1 MPWLRG
7 SIVGPRKSKRSSAAA
22 IAAAL
27 DQPQTHGAE
36 PNQPDN
42 QQLKAPQKGQQQQEL
57 KQQDQR
63 EHQQQPDESNH
74 TPAVELLDQTQQH
87 CSTKESQSDPGE
99 HQHKPHQGR
108 KGRGA
113 KGGEASE
120 CPPQQQQEEHATA
133 LQKKGQ
139 QEEQEEQGHQPL
151 AVSGGSGGKL
161 VLQEGAREG
170 PLLQKGCAVCVR
182 IRPESFDEAQT
193 GAPCCLELGARL
205 EGPRSRQ
212 NLLVHGLRQQV
223 HRFSFDRIFDQTAS
237 QGEVFAAACL
247 PVVRCALSG
256 ISGAV
261 LAYGQTGSGKTYTMT
276 GPLDESLADP
286 LIDRGKGTQ
295 LNKAQA
301 IAYNSRRAQSPTSPS
316 AWVPPADRDRNPD
329 TSAQKATG
337 GGAGGRPWQA
347 SVLRQPLGE
356 PPGGHTRASYNTF
369 GVSTLRDPVDTGIP
383 RAERPLRESLF
394 CMEDAEEDSILRKHS
409 AQVADS
415 RGLMPRAL
423 EELFKFIETLKHQE
437 ASEKAPLESAPSEKL
452 PESRGRAIRRS
463 SENDSGVA
471 QGIPQQGQME
481 IQLTATLVEIYNEKI
496 FDLLDPSRGSLNVR
510 EAPNGQTFVV
520 DALEAELYSYP
531 QALQVIRRGLQGRA
545 CGRTAENSVSSRS
558 HAVLSL
564 TLRQRR
570 RSEGRLT
577 ESTLNLV
584 DLAGS
589 ERGDTSMGGRRLQ
602 ESQAIN
608 KSLLALG
615 NVVNALAGGSQRAGA
630 PQGPHGK
637 GGGPPTWCPRRR
649 HVPYRESKL
658 TRLLRHSLG
667 GSAFAVLIICC
678 SPHSQNLQETLCS
691 LRFGDRASRLENKPA
706 AQDKVSVAALREQLQ
721 DTAQT
726 IRMYQACLRS
736 LRIAV
741 GQQQQAIGVLQ
752 HLIPTGALVSS
763 EELCLLQAAKAAAKE
778 AILADAAAHLPGGP
792 RIQRG
797 PEAGFPKTLVSPRT
811 TRATSTE
818 RRTQSCP
825 PYKGPPRQSCDR
837 GEAAALWRGRE
848 GTPATGKGYQVP
860 PRAPF
865 TSKAAAAETRGAAAG
880 AAARRWSSYAEAW
893 WRLVWPHRGP
903 SEPPVW
909 LPS

>member
-99 HQHKPHQGR
+99 HQHNPHQGR

-151 AVSGGSGGKL
+151 AGGSGGKL

-637 GGGPPTWCPRRR
+637 GGGPPT
-649 HVPYRESKL
+649 
-658 TRLLRHSLG
+658 
-667 GSAFAVLIICC
+667 
-678 SPHSQNLQETLCS
+678 
-691 LRFGDRASRLENKPA
+691 
-706 AQDKVSVAALREQLQ
+706 
-721 DTAQT
+721 
-726 IRMYQACLRS
+726 
-736 LRIAV
+736 IAV

-848 GTPATGKGYQVP
+848 GTPATGKGYQ
-860 PRAPF
+860 
-865 TSKAAAAETRGAAAG
+865 
-880 AAARRWSSYAEAW
+880 
-893 WRLVWPHRGP
+893 GP
-903 SEPPVW
+903 S
-909 LPS
+909 LPSLEAP